1 MLRRGSPTSTII
13 STLLDRNNKISAH
26 VYDQADPRRYI
37 EKQIAEATGAQKQ
50 EPRAP
55 RLLMQSSAEFVTNF
69 VPPDYLIDGL
79 LQRRFIYSMT
89 GPTGEGKTSVVLLLA
104 LLVARGLPLDGREID
119 KGKVLFLAGENPD
132 DVRMRW
138 IKLLEDMKVNANE
151 VDVFFVPGSFDLS
164 DKVLRDQI
172 MKASERT
179 APLHS

>member
-1 MLRRGSPTSTII
+1 
-13 STLLDRNNKISAH
+13 
-26 VYDQADPRRYI
+26 
-37 EKQIAEATGAQKQ
+37 
-50 EPRAP
+50 
-55 RLLMQSSAEFVTNF
+55 
-69 VPPDYLIDGL
+69 
-79 LQRRFIYSMT
+79 MT